1 MESIECED
9 SFFIYL
15 NKEEY
20 IEKRDRFFSN
30 LKNRIYLTENIFK
43 ILLYSGVKGL
53 YKVLKLNNFLKVNL
67 NGFTKLEHVEWVDEV
82 CWNIYRNLESAV
94 DNLPMDILR
103 LFKISEI
110 EKYIYDI
117 IKLSLLGGDTE
128 GYFNFIEE
136 KNIYV
141 NETIDQNLLI

>member
-1 MESIECED
+1 
-9 SFFIYL
+9 
-15 NKEEY
+15 
-20 IEKRDRFFSN
+20 
-30 LKNRIYLTENIFK
+30 
-43 ILLYSGVKGL
+43 
-53 YKVLKLNNFLKVNL
+53 
-67 NGFTKLEHVEWVDEV
+67 
-82 CWNIYRNLESAV
+82 
-94 DNLPMDILR
+94 MDILR